1 MRVTRRDSL
10 GPIEVVRGDAVPTAG
25 AIAARETPEG
35 YLLIEGRINGCGVYR
50 YEDAHGDAWGELRLP
65 EHVGAPATVDSW
77 DGRVPTDDHPPV
89 WLDATNT
96 REYQRGTVTR
106 PRFESAASLAACFT
120 RARILVMDAELIGK
134 IYAGKCELSCG
145 YDCVL
150 VQAPGHLDGQAYDY
164 IQTEIRGNHVAIVD
178 RARGGPM
185 CALIFDAASCRGERP
200 SMSKTT
206 DGKAPKAGTGSAPPT
221 KRDAMIMIGDKEFEV
236 PDEVAAEWQIMQAKM
251 AEHESMMGDARPEE
265 EKPMDSSEIVRLRAD
280 LERER
285 GRSDALAAKVDH
297 LAKAE
302 TARELDALR
311 ERVRPLVPR
320 ADLDGLDALVV
331 KRRVLLERRPDLAGK
346 LDAASPDYID
356 GAFEAELAAGTH
368 ALARSALE
376 IIDTASGSRHSVNDA
391 DERRRQKIAER
402 NAAATRKAT

>member
-77 DGRVPTDDHPPV
+77 DGRVLTDDHPPA
-89 WLDATNT
+89 WLDAANT

-106 PRFESAASLAACFT
+106 PAFDAAAGFT
-120 RARILVMDAELIGK
+120 FARILITDAELIGRVR
-134 IYAGKCELSCG
+134 AGKCELSCG

-164 IQTEIRGNHVAIVD
+164 VQTDIRGNHVAIVD

-185 CALIFDAASCRGERP
+185 CALIFDAASSRGERP

-206 DGKAPKAGTGSAPPT
+206 DTKAPKAGTGSAPP
-221 KRDAMIMIGDKEFEV
+221 KRRDGTSIEIGGQLFEGLPEELV
-236 PDEVAAEWQIMQAKM
+236 MAIEGMQAQL
-251 AEHESMMGDARPEE
+251 AEHESMMGDAKPEDR
-265 EKPMDSSEIVRLRAD
+265 PMDSSEVSRLRSELD
-280 LERER
+280 RSRGRLEVLEKLERER
-285 GRSDALAAKVDH
+285 ADAEK
-297 LAKAE
+297 
-302 TARELDALR
+302 ARELDSLR
-311 ERVRPLVPR
+311 ARAERV
-320 ADLDGLDALVV
+320 AGCKLDGADDLE
-331 KRRVLLERRPDLAGK
+331 VLRGAIKAVDKSANV
-346 LDAASPDYID
+346 D
-356 GAFEAELAAGTH
+356 GLSRDRLLGRFEALEQTGHRDQALSILTIVRSGEADRGDSLSKAG
-368 ALARSALE
+368 
-376 IIDTASGSRHSVNDA
+376 
-391 DERRRQKIAER
+391 ERRRAKIEEMKKGA
-402 NAAATRKAT
+402 